1 MNENVILPIILQL
14 AGVVVIIA
22 EIFIPSGGVLAVVSL
37 GLFGYSLFM
46 VFSSMPNEIGFLF
59 LGADIIIIPFLVIA
73 GLKIIAKSPAA
84 LRKELSSDQG
94 VTSQDPGL
102 VNYMGKE
109 GIAITDLRP
118 SGIAKIDGKRVD
130 VVSRGEYLEKDTPV
144 TVYSVT
150 GNQIIVMAS

>member
-1 MNENVILPIILQL
+1 MNENVILPMILQL

-37 GLFGYSLFM
+37 GLFGYSLFI
-46 VFSSMPNEIGFLF
+46 VFSSMPAEIGFLF
-59 LGADIIIIPFLVIA
+59 LTADIIIIPFLVIA

-94 VTSQDPGL
+94 VTSQDPEL

>member
-1 MNENVILPIILQL
+1 MNENVFLPIILQL

-37 GLFGYSLFM
+37 GLIGYSLFL
-46 VFSSMPNEIGFLF
+46 VFSSMSAEIGFLF
-59 LGADIIIIPFLVIA
+59 LAADIIIIPFLVIA

-94 VTSQDPGL
+94 VTSQDPEL
-102 VNYMGKE
+102 INYLGKE

-118 SGIAKIDGKRVD
+118 AGIAKIDGKRVD

-144 TVYSVT
+144 KVYSVT